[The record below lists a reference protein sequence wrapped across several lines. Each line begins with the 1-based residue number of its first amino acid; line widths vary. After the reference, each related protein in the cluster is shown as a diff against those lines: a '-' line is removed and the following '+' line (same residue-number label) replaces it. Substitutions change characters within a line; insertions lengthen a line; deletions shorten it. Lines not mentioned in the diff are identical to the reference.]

1 MTRRA
6 TRAFAARSTGMLLLL
21 TVLGGS
27 AGCNEI
33 SGANGIDFERAP
45 GVGGGGMSSG
55 AGGNGGIGGGGGGG
69 GGTGGGGGDGGTGGG
84 GGGSYD
90 LNCGPDSAAVGIY
103 GRSGAWIDKL
113 GLLCAPFQP
122 DGTLG
127 DTSMTDAVGGD
138 GGSEAPQATCPTNQ
152 AIVGIEIW
160 SDADLIYRIDLLCA
174 SIAEW
179 RVSDTNT
186 TTVPGFGSEAAQHYH
201 LVCSQGSVLYRAMG
215 ESSEYVNRVQ
225 FYCHG
230 T

>member
-6 TRAFAARSTGMLLLL
+6 TRALAARSTGMLLLL

-33 SGANGIDFERAP
+33 SGANEIDFKRAP
-45 GVGGGGMSSG
+45 GIGGGGMGSG
-55 AGGNGGIGGGGGGG
+55 GDGNGGIGAGGGSGGEGGMGGGGGP
-69 GGTGGGGGDGGTGGG
+69 
-84 GGGSYD
+84 YD
-90 LNCGPDSAAVGIY
+90 LNCGSDGAVVGIY

-138 GGSEAPQATCPTNQ
+138 GGSEAPQAICPANQ
-152 AIVGIEIW
+152 AMVGLEIW
-160 SDADLIYRIDLLCA
+160 SDVDLIYRIDLLCA
-174 SIAEW
+174 PIAEW
-179 RVSDTNT
+179 RVSDANT
-186 TTVPGFGSEAAQHYH
+186 TTVPGFGSEAAQQHH
-201 LVCSQGSVLYRAMG
+201 LVCLQGSVLYRVEG
-215 ESSEYVNRVQ
+215 ESNEYVNRAQ